1 MSIFKKN
8 EPPPFNEINENMSFK
23 TNINKSSTSLGPSE
37 HLLAPTP
44 APPRGPIATLCH
56 SDYVKGLATRIL
68 SLIIILAVLIAIGIG
83 LLYTDGLPKE
93 EDFSHLQFDW
103 KINPASYLTPWNA
116 SFQYNVLLDGHSHS
130 TYSDGKMNVR
140 QLLDWHLGK
149 RFFFF
154 YKKKKGMSC

>member
-1 MSIFKKN
+1 MKSDFYRRRTQAVSLTHD
-8 EPPPFNEINENMSFK
+8 INENMSFK
-23 TNINKSSTSLGPSE
+23 NNLNKSSTSLDPSDQIP
-37 HLLAPTP
+37 LATET
-44 APPRGPIATLCH
+44 RGRLATFWH
-56 SDYVKGLATRIL
+56 SKYLMGLATRIL

-83 LLYTDGLPKE
+83 LIYTDNLPKS

-103 KINPASYLTPWNA
+103 KINPSSYLTPWNS

-149 RFFFF
+149 RRTR
-154 YKKKKGMSC
+154 YKMPRY